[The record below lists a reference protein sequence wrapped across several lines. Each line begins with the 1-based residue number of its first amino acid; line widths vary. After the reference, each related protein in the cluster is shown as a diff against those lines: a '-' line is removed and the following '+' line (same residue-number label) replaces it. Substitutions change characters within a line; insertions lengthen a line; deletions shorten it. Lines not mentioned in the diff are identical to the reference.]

1 MTCPQ
6 QRLLVVSPV
15 RNEAAHLKIVA
26 RAMAGQTRRPDAWVV
41 VNDNST
47 DGTTE
52 MLAELEQEIDF
63 LTVVD
68 APGAADA
75 GPVKDRLAMA
85 AAPRAF
91 NRGLHAVDWRS
102 FTHIC
107 KLDGDTELPLDYW
120 ERLLERFAADPAL
133 GLAGGVRKERTNSSD
148 WHFERPPTDYHVPG
162 ALKCYSL
169 ACFDAIGGMPERL
182 GWDTIDEVY
191 ARMRG
196 YRTKS
201 FMDLLAIHHRP
212 WGSADG
218 SMRGRARHGR
228 CAYIVGFPLPW
239 VLARAPIAAQGA
251 DSRAV
256 SALYYVSGY
265 VMAAVRRVP
274 RVEDPEYRSF
284 IRQELAS
291 RALKRMGVRGV
302 AARLAPAPVS
312 ARQI

>member
-1 MTCPQ
+1 MATTH
-6 QRLLVVSPV
+6 QRLLVISPV
-15 RNEAAHLKIVA
+15 RNEAAHLELVA
-26 RAMAGQTRRPDAWVV
+26 RAMADQTRRPDAWVV
-41 VNDNST
+41 IDDNST

-52 MLAELEQEIDF
+52 MLAALEREIDF
-63 LTVVD
+63 LTVVH
-68 APGAADA
+68 APKETERA
-75 GPVKDRLAMA
+75 PVKDRLAMA

-102 FTHIC
+102 FTHLC

-120 ERLLERFAADPAL
+120 EKLLNRFAADPEL
-133 GLAGGVRKERTNSSD
+133 GLAGGVRKERTNSGD

-196 YRTKS
+196 YKTRS
-201 FMDLLAIHHRP
+201 YPDLLAIHHRP

-251 DSRAV
+251 DSRTLSAV
-256 SALYYVSGY
+256 YYVSGY

-274 RVEDPEYRSF
+274 RVEDPEYRAF

-291 RALKRMGVRGV
+291 RVLRKMGVRRA
-302 AARLAPAPVS
+302 AARLAPSHVG
-312 ARQI
+312 AR